1 MAETEMETLLCRCSV
16 IHEEAVTRV
25 KEELAP
31 EPTLAEMAEMFKVL
45 GDATRLRIINA
56 LLLSELCACDIAATM
71 GMSPPAVAH
80 HLKILRQARLV
91 KCRKDGKV
99 VYYSLCDGHVGTL
112 FDQCRT
118 HVREE

>member
-1 MAETEMETLLCRCSV
+1 MTESTWCSCSV
-16 IHEEAVTRV
+16 IHEDAVRRV

-31 EPTLAEMAEMFKVL
+31 AAALTEMAEMFKVL
-45 GDATRLRIINA
+45 GDATRLRIVNA
-56 LLLSELCACDIAATM
+56 LLLSELCACDIAAVM
-71 GMSPPAVAH
+71 GMSAPAVAH
-80 HLKILRQARLV
+80 HLKILRQTRLV

-112 FDQCRT
+112 FDQCHT